1 MIGFS
6 FMEVWFAYILYSEKI
21 HRYYVGS
28 TGDLE
33 LRLERHN
40 TGWGKYTKSGI
51 PWKIVYSE
59 KFDSKPESLKRE
71 KEIKRKKSRK
81 YIKGLINAGGRPE

>member
-1 MIGFS
+1 
-6 FMEVWFAYILYSEKI
+6 MEVWFTHILYSEKI
-21 HRYYVGS
+21 DRYYVGS

-33 LRLERHN
+33 WRLERHN

-51 PWKIVYSE
+51 PWKIIYSE
-59 KFDSKPESLKRE
+59 KFDSKHEALKRE

-81 YIKGLINAGGRPE
+81 YIEGLINAGGRPE